1 MNKIDNLAKSLAVF
15 GTLFVIIPVIAPV
28 VFSIIFLVSRGFY
41 QIDYLMPAELFP
53 AVLIGSGLLI
63 WAAVRARLRR
73 GLIIAS
79 FVVGIIMLFGGQ
91 LLAVAT
97 GLASG
102 ATEPT
107 GFWWAFTLGTIIV
120 FDLAVLATGIGGIL
134 LTIDLFK
141 RSLPNITN
149 Q

>member
-1 MNKIDNLAKSLAVF
+1 MNQKDNFTKILAVF
-15 GTLFVIIPVIAPV
+15 GTLFVIIPVLAPI
-28 VFSIIFLVSRGFY
+28 VFSIIFLISRGLFR
-41 QIDYLMPAELFP
+41 IDYLMPAELFP

-63 WAAVRARLRR
+63 WAAVRARARR

-79 FVVGIIMLFGGQ
+79 FAVGIVLLFGGQ

-107 GFWWAFTLGTIIV
+107 GFWWAFTLGTIIA
-120 FDLAVLATGIGGIL
+120 FDLAVAATSIGGIL

-141 RSLPNITN
+141 RSMP
-149 Q
+149 QAASQ

>member
-1 MNKIDNLAKSLAVF
+1 MNKKDNLAKSLAVF
-15 GTLFVIIPVIAPV
+15 GTLFVIIPVIAPI
-28 VFSIIFLVSRGFY
+28 VFSVIFLVSRGFY

>member
-15 GTLFVIIPVIAPV
+15 GTLFVIIPVIAPI
-28 VFSIIFLVSRGFY
+28 VFSVIFLVSRGFY